1 MNFEIAKKKRP
12 IARALCLFQ
21 IRDGEMNWP
30 VKSVS
35 TCSVTA
41 LHTLR
46 FNPTAPPSLFRCFFF
61 VFFCYIFP
69 QRSGSFYSQVISISL
84 VIISNRFSNMNI
96 FDTHLMRSRHSINQ
110 NQSLIMHQTP
120 THTRGVTHML
130 DTIIIDVELKRK
142 QLTVNFSKF

>member
-1 MNFEIAKKKRP
+1 MVYANMFVDWSSLTLDWHVRQLVMHKNMKHDPFKKHTEWTLKLRKKRP
-12 IARALCLFQ
+12 IARASCLFQ

-61 VFFCYIFP
+61 VFFCYRFP
-69 QRSGSFYSQVISISL
+69 WRSGSFYSQVISISL

-96 FDTHLMRSRHSINQ
+96 FDRHLMRSRHSINE
-110 NQSLIMHQTP
+110 N
-120 THTRGVTHML
+120 
-130 DTIIIDVELKRK
+130 
-142 QLTVNFSKF
+142 